1 MNALSRT
8 IKEMTAGNVASVNSN
23 LFSKVQKRVKKE
35 SIKGKRVGESMKKNK
50 LKEGVLDATD
60 DDGWVAKEQ
69 LYKTAKYAIE
79 LHQMINDSDE
89 VEPWLQVKITEAADR
104 LSSVKHYLEY
114 LQASIGQGDLPQMSG
129 SAMVEPEQE
138 VATMPES
145 IENELAQLNS
155 IKMNTKKA

>member
-1 MNALSRT
+1 
-8 IKEMTAGNVASVNSN
+8 
-23 LFSKVQKRVKKE
+23 
-35 SIKGKRVGESMKKNK
+35 
-50 LKEGVLDATD
+50 
-60 DDGWVAKEQ
+60 
-69 LYKTAKYAIE
+69 
-79 LHQMINDSDE
+79 
-89 VEPWLQVKITEAADR
+89 
-104 LSSVKHYLEY
+104 LEY